1 MIPFK
6 KIQMAP
12 MWDSKITSLTQ
23 EEIMMPYEDVHIEDT
38 QYQNGRVIG
47 ISEQSGNPF
56 ELFTENNN
64 KSNNVKETILYGTL
78 TRTTLSDTFFS
89 EKNMEN
95 LQDMLRYRVYVASGG
110 DFKISKQSNI
120 ELVII
125 MRAIYLQ
132 YSKNLSYMISEQ
144 IEELNT
150 HVIDYILP
158 NIMSEIRQWI
168 YYSKDIEHLPVPL
181 ELPKNLSNKGSRVLS
196 SIVGTF

>member
-6 KIQMAP
+6 KNQMAP

-78 TRTTLSDTFFS
+78 TRTPLSDTFFS

-181 ELPKNLSNKGSRVLS
+181 ELPKNLSNKGSRILS